1 MRGCSKHTD
10 ALPVPSRRRSCW
22 MGIPSSCRLWNWS
35 STSNFKEGIIW
46 INLGTFIEI
55 YSMGFK
61 SLSFLDLY
69 PTPSLLVGSFNP
81 FQTREWPEWTTIR
94 RFSTGLLLGCASH
107 ICKWFI
113 IHIYWGYSIHSMY
126 IYIYVHIYVYIY
138 TYVYICINMYIYI
151 IWSMLIA
158 RLRCP
163 GCTNQVNQVAGC
175 LCFSPGTSRDMKS
188 E

>member
-1 MRGCSKHTD
+1 MWEGVSAWSSCTVPSNDSRRGLLRFDWVNAAALMRFCKHTD

-55 YSMGFK
+55 YSMGFQ

-126 IYIYVHIYVYIY
+126 IYICIYIYICTYMYKHHIY
-138 TYVYICINMYIYI
+138 MYIY
-151 IWSMLIA
+151 
-158 RLRCP
+158 
-163 GCTNQVNQVAGC
+163 V
-175 LCFSPGTSRDMKS
+175 
-188 E
+188 